1 MRVWRAAILQ
11 RQCFGH
17 ALDHLGRGHQAMG
30 GLRGPREE
38 FGRRVNTD
46 DLTHGLGVERKVQA
60 RADPDLQHTSMQPGG
75 GAAPVGKKLILAHR
89 QMRQPREDMFLVQ
102 SHLFTRSAQG
112 QGVNGGAK
120 PGHWAAQK

>member
-1 MRVWRAAILQ
+1 
-11 RQCFGH
+11 
-17 ALDHLGRGHQAMG
+17 MG

-112 QGVNGGAK
+112 QEGVQQPVGQCAQP
-120 PGHWAAQK
+120 PGHHRQTHQVLISTRN

>member
-1 MRVWRAAILQ
+1 
-11 RQCFGH
+11 
-17 ALDHLGRGHQAMG
+17 MG

-60 RADPDLQHTSMQPGG
+60 RADPDLQHTSMQPGD

-89 QMRQPREDMFLVQ
+89 QMRQPREDMFELLPDPWTDFQ
-102 SHLFTRSAQG
+102 LS
-112 QGVNGGAK
+112 
-120 PGHWAAQK
+120 